1 MLKPLT
7 FALFFMTAGGTFVVQ
22 AQTTGPATPDA
33 ASRPKDQR
41 LLNEDVTAQVGW
53 TVHESRS
60 DFTRADGSRVR
71 APMIFQ
77 PCFLAVETNERMVA
91 KSVAPSAERKPPEIF
106 WRSFI
111 MRPSRSA

>member
-1 MLKPLT
+1 MDRRRISEDDLVE
-7 FALFFMTAGGTFVVQ
+7 FAEGVGDWPPVESDRHLAEFGIDGF
-22 AQTTGPATPDA
+22 
-33 ASRPKDQR
+33 
-41 LLNEDVTAQVGW
+41 DVTAQVGW

-77 PCFLAVETNERMVA
+77 PCFMAVETNERMVP

>member
-1 MLKPLT
+1 MALRV
-7 FALFFMTAGGTFVVQ
+7 FARIR
-22 AQTTGPATPDA
+22 A
-33 ASRPKDQR
+33 ASFSVRNFMRRIQKIDELER
-41 LLNEDVTAQVGW
+41 VACKNYFKEIVTAQVGW

-60 DFTRADGSRVR
+60 DFTRAYGSRVR